1 MRAFSVLC
9 VMALHHG
16 PSAGCG
22 GRLRRSLGVEGAQAA
37 PAAAI
42 TDTAGLEEA
51 PGPALDTLTRVLGSC
66 VLENEVSC
74 HFKEIN

>member
-1 MRAFSVLC
+1 
-9 VMALHHG
+9 MASHDG

-22 GRLRRSLGVEGAQAA
+22 GRLRRSLGVEGAQAV

-51 PGPALDTLTRVLGSC
+51 PGPALDFVTRVLGRY
-66 VLENEVSC
+66 VLENERSELSLQGNQLTLPIC
-74 HFKEIN
+74 CW